1 MSLLIE
7 SIQNP
12 KVKQVLRW
20 REKPASRRKEGVC
33 LVEGAREVERA
44 LRSGWDMTACY
55 VREGVDFGFSGMR
68 MRPLACMAEVFEK
81 MVVRQRGVDVLGIF
95 QTPQHRLT
103 DLTWPENPL
112 ILILDGLEKPGN
124 LGAILRTADATGV
137 HAVVLSSVQCDAY
150 SPESIRNSLG
160 GIFHVPLVDASR
172 SEVQT
177 WLDREKI
184 PVFQL
189 HLHGSQSPYTTD
201 LTGPLAL
208 VLGSEDRGLD
218 GSWNILPGSRLK
230 LPMTGVVDSLN
241 VSVTAGVILYEVVRQ
256 RAQK

>member
-20 REKPASRRKEGVC
+20 REKPATRRKEGIC

-44 LRSGWDMTACY
+44 LRSGWEMSGCF
-55 VREGVDFGFSGMR
+55 VRDGVTFGHPGMR
-68 MRPLACMAEVFEK
+68 MRPLNCQTEVFEK
-81 MVVRQRGVDVLGIF
+81 MVVRQRGVEVLGIF
-95 QTPQHRLT
+95 QTPQRRLSE
-103 DLTWPENPL
+103 LEWPANPL
-112 ILILDGLEKPGN
+112 LLILDGLEKPGN

-137 HAVVLSSVQCDAY
+137 HAVILSSLQCDAY
-150 SPESIRNSLG
+150 SPEAIRNSLG
-160 GIFHVPLVDASR
+160 GIFHVPMVDASR
-172 SEVQT
+172 SEVQS

-189 HLHGSQSPYTTD
+189 HLHGSANPYLTD

-208 VLGSEDRGLD
+208 VLGAEDRGLD
-218 GSWNILPGSRLK
+218 GSWNMLQGGRLK
-230 LPMTGVVDSLN
+230 LPMVGVVDSLN
-241 VSVTAGVILYEVVRQ
+241 VSVTAGVILYEVLRQ
-256 RAQK
+256 RAG